1 MQGNKEVATTNSESG
16 AENIDNMQGA
26 EWAQTMQNVEFAGAE
41 KPAEQDPEL
50 SSDDQNVAD
59 VQGETMTDSQA
70 EAEERPKGNSWAK
83 LTGYYKRHLDQI
95 GDLVEQV
102 GDEPDTEKIEW
113 YQNHP
118 DKVHQLVKEYLDRQ
132 NISAEKIVSDMYQ
145 ETQAEKTGA
154 DVADNA
160 ETVPEDVETTEA
172 DNTSENKFGEIRF
185 QVKADNDDTPDPEKY
200 LVYSVSD
207 SEQVAIPREN
217 VVEAYRDSVNNINSA
232 KDYYAS
238 TRLGS
243 QIAHEYEGN
252 QQVMEELKEIESSQA
267 YVTNRLKAELESAEK
282 VLKMRSQDLV
292 NSQIELDKL
301 SQGGP
306 FKRLMKRMARKTAK
320 ERVDW
325 TQRDIENAKS
335 DIERIKGQLR
345 EIGVENMKFTTQAAE
360 MKDISSAENTENQSN
375 DKVVP
380 FPVQNQAG
388 APEVEQKVA

>member
-1 MQGNKEVATTNSESG
+1 MQGNKEVVTTNSESG
-16 AENIDNMQGA
+16 AESIDNTQGA
-26 EWAQTMQNVEFAGAE
+26 EWTQAMQDVEFAGAR
-41 KPAEQDPEL
+41 KPAEQD
-50 SSDDQNVAD
+50 VAD
-59 VQGETMTDSQA
+59 TQTETSVESQA

-145 ETQAEKTGA
+145 ETQAEKTEVDTTA
-154 DVADNA
+154 DKA
-160 ETVPEDVETTEA
+160 ESASDTTETTET
-172 DNTSENKFGEIRF
+172 DNNDTPENKFGEIRF
-185 QVKADNDDTPDPEKY
+185 KVEGDKTYKPDPEKY
-200 LVYSVSD
+200 LVYSASD

-232 KDYYAS
+232 KDYFTS

-292 NSQIELDKL
+292 NSQMELDKL

-325 TQRDIENAKS
+325 TQRDIDNAKG

-345 EIGVENMKFTTQAAE
+345 EIGVENMKFATQIAE
-360 MKDISSAENTENQSN
+360 TEDIASTESAENQNG
-375 DKVVP
+375 DKIVP
-380 FPVQNQAG
+380 FPVQDQSE
-388 APEVEQKVA
+388 APEAEQKAA

>member
-1 MQGNKEVATTNSESG
+1 MQGNKEVVTTNSESG
-16 AENIDNMQGA
+16 AESIDNTQGA
-26 EWAQTMQNVEFAGAE
+26 EWTQAMQDVEFAGAR
-41 KPAEQDPEL
+41 KPAEQD
-50 SSDDQNVAD
+50 VAD
-59 VQGETMTDSQA
+59 TQTETSVESQA

-145 ETQAEKTGA
+145 ETQAEKTEVDTA
-154 DVADNA
+154 TDKAESASDTTKTIETDNN
-160 ETVPEDVETTEA
+160 D
-172 DNTSENKFGEIRF
+172 TSENKFGEIRF
-185 QVKADNDDTPDPEKY
+185 KVEGDKTYKPDPEKY
-200 LVYSVSD
+200 LVYSASD

-232 KDYYAS
+232 KDYFTS

-292 NSQIELDKL
+292 NSQMELDKL

-325 TQRDIENAKS
+325 TQRDIDNAKG

-345 EIGVENMKFTTQAAE
+345 EIGVENMKFATQVAE
-360 MKDISSAENTENQSN
+360 TEDIASTESAESQNG
-375 DKVVP
+375 DKIVP
-380 FPVQNQAG
+380 FPVQDQSE
-388 APEVEQKVA
+388 APEAEQKAAQLLLL

>member
-1 MQGNKEVATTNSESG
+1 MQ
-16 AENIDNMQGA
+16 D
-26 EWAQTMQNVEFAGAE
+26 VEFAGAR
-41 KPAEQDPEL
+41 KPAEQD
-50 SSDDQNVAD
+50 VAD
-59 VQGETMTDSQA
+59 TQTETSVENQA

-145 ETQAEKTGA
+145 ETQAEKTEA
-154 DVADNA
+154 DTTADKA
-160 ETVPEDVETTEA
+160 ESASDTTETTET
-172 DNTSENKFGEIRF
+172 DNNDTPENKFGEIRF
-185 QVKADNDDTPDPEKY
+185 KVEGDKTYKPDPEKY
-200 LVYSVSD
+200 LVYSASD

-217 VVEAYRDSVNNINSA
+217 VVEAYRDSVNNINGA
-232 KDYYAS
+232 KDYFTS

-292 NSQIELDKL
+292 NSQMELDKL

-380 FPVQNQAG
+380 FPVQDQSE
-388 APEVEQKVA
+388 APEAEQKAA

>member
-1 MQGNKEVATTNSESG
+1 MQGNKEVVTTNSESG
-16 AENIDNMQGA
+16 AESIDNTQGA
-26 EWAQTMQNVEFAGAE
+26 EWTQAMQDVEFAGAR
-41 KPAEQDPEL
+41 KPAEQD
-50 SSDDQNVAD
+50 VAD
-59 VQGETMTDSQA
+59 TQTETSVENQA

-145 ETQAEKTGA
+145 ETQAEKTEA
-154 DVADNA
+154 DTTADKA
-160 ETVPEDVETTEA
+160 ESASDTTETTET
-172 DNTSENKFGEIRF
+172 DNNDTPENKFGEIRF
-185 QVKADNDDTPDPEKY
+185 KVESDKTYKPDPEKY
-200 LVYSVSD
+200 LVYSASD

-232 KDYYAS
+232 KDYFTS

-292 NSQIELDKL
+292 NSQMELDKL

-325 TQRDIENAKS
+325 TQRDIDNAKG

-345 EIGVENMKFTTQAAE
+345 EIGVENMKFATQIAE
-360 MKDISSAENTENQSN
+360 TEDIASSAENTENQSN

-380 FPVQNQAG
+380 FPVQDQSE
-388 APEVEQKVA
+388 APEAEQKAA

>member
-1 MQGNKEVATTNSESG
+1 MQGNKEVVTTNSESG
-16 AENIDNMQGA
+16 AESIDNTQGA
-26 EWAQTMQNVEFAGAE
+26 EWTQAMQDVEFAGAR
-41 KPAEQDPEL
+41 KPAEQD
-50 SSDDQNVAD
+50 VAD
-59 VQGETMTDSQA
+59 TQTETSVENQA

-132 NISAEKIVSDMYQ
+132 NISAEKIISDMYQ
-145 ETQAEKTGA
+145 ETQAEKTEA
-154 DVADNA
+154 DTTADKA
-160 ETVPEDVETTEA
+160 ESASDTTETTET
-172 DNTSENKFGEIRF
+172 DNNDTPENKFGEIRF
-185 QVKADNDDTPDPEKY
+185 KVEGDKTYKPDPEKY
-200 LVYSVSD
+200 LVYSASD

-232 KDYYAS
+232 KDYFTS

-292 NSQIELDKL
+292 NSQMELDKL

-380 FPVQNQAG
+380 FPVQDQSE
-388 APEVEQKVA
+388 APEAEQKAA